1 MEKELITSYKGFNN
15 DLSCLDLQYE
25 VGNEYS
31 IDGRIEINEIGFHAC
46 ENPLNVLDYYGFMF
60 DNRYCVVEQYG
71 KLEKDDKCGD
81 VIVSSN
87 IRIKE
92 EIGWDGL
99 FKHGREWFN
108 KMFFADKYSLNKELL
123 NEKGAKD
130 ANVISS
136 GKEAKITSSGEAAKI
151 ASSGYN
157 AKITSSGESAKIVSS
172 GNSAKIVSSG
182 NFSQIVSDNDN
193 ATITS
198 NGDYIKIGAFGSYND
213 IASSGNCLQLGTF
226 GDNAKIALS
235 ASFSNIGANGN
246 DTRIASNGY
255 HNLILSNGDEAKIA
269 SSGMNNQ
276 IEANGEN
283 SVIACVGED
292 SVARAKVG
300 CWITLAEWKYSEE
313 KEKVIPVCVKSEY
326 VDGERIKAD
335 TWYELE
341 NGEFVEVTA

>member
-1 MEKELITSYKGFNN
+1 MKKEVITSYKGFNN
-15 DLSCLDLQYE
+15 DLSCFDLQYE
-25 VGNEYS
+25 VGKEYS
-31 IDGRIEINEIGFHAC
+31 IDGIIDINEIGFHAC
-46 ENPLNVLDYYGFMF
+46 ENPLNVLDHYGFMF

-71 KLEKDDKCGD
+71 KVEKDDKCGD

-108 KMFFADKYSLNKELL
+108 KMFFADKDSLNKELL
-123 NEKGAKD
+123 NDKGVKD
-130 ANVISS
+130 AQ
-136 GKEAKITSSGEAAKI
+136 I

-182 NFSQIVSDNDN
+182 NFSQIVSDNEN

-213 IASSGNCLQLGTF
+213 IASSGNCLKVGTF

-235 ASFSNIGANGN
+235 ASFSDIGANGN